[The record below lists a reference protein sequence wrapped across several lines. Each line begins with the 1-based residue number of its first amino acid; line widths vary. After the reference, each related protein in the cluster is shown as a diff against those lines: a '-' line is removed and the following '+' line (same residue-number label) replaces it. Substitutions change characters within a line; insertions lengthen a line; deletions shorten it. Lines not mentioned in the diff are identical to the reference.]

1 MLRNT
6 GLSDWSWWNLSVQFW
21 GDTSCSR
28 DPDFQLGLK
37 LLLQLSGQVILVP
50 TGVYWC
56 ILERPAGADGNHM
69 RRDWTVL
76 KEERGSKESSDRTTL
91 QSSLFSSSSLLFLF
105 CPWVHATS
113 STDRKWPIK
122 AGSFI
127 PALQKHKRCFTHLRR
142 FPRPQDNKN

>member
-1 MLRNT
+1 MSLPEFNLRKYLNASHDIIIHKVPLGFKDCDMILCNT
-6 GLSDWSWWNLSVQFW
+6 GLLDWSWWNVSIQFW

-56 ILERPAGADGNHM
+56 ILARPAGADGNQM
-69 RRDWTVL
+69 KWDWTVL
-76 KEERGSKESSDRTTL
+76 KEERGSKKSSDQTTL
-91 QSSLFSSSSLLFLF
+91 QSSLFSSSSLLLRF

-113 STDRKWPIK
+113 SMDRK
-122 AGSFI
+122 
-127 PALQKHKRCFTHLRR
+127 
-142 FPRPQDNKN
+142 

>member
-1 MLRNT
+1 MILCNT
-6 GLSDWSWWNLSVQFW
+6 GLSDWSWWNVSVQFW

-28 DPDFQLGLK
+28 DPDF
-37 LLLQLSGQVILVP
+37 SGAEASAVRSGD
-50 TGVYWC
+50 TGAYWC
-56 ILERPAGADGNHM
+56 ILERPAGADGNQM

-113 STDRKWPIK
+113 SMDRKWPIK

-142 FPRPQDNKN
+142 FPHPQDNKN